1 MKLKYTHYL
10 FLGAALLA
18 GCPALEEDPEVK
30 DESGVPNSTGTVFV
44 DAFESNNDANSA
56 TPIIIGVPV
65 KARIQAHNDRD
76 FYSFSVPDSFEQGG
90 FVIAHLAPFP
100 GQPELQFYNELK
112 QAIGPETNNPTNGA
126 DLNAWI
132 TVVPGK
138 THYVRVAEWLDGEN
152 AKPYTL
158 QLEFVP
164 VFDSLEPNDKWNE
177 AVAIALDSTYRAFL
191 FHTGSSVKADY
202 NDFYKVSLAD
212 SGRIQ
217 VALTDFPTDLDPE
230 FSILNATGNSLET
243 FYSGT
248 DGASLIEVSKVVKP
262 GEYIIR
268 VNYWVSNSYLGGKGS
283 ELPEYGTKP
292 YHIKV
297 SALPKTGT

>member
-1 MKLKYTHYL
+1 MKYPHYL
-10 FLGAALLA
+10 LLGAALLT
-18 GCPALEEDPEVK
+18 GCPALEEDPEEK
-30 DESGVPNSTGTVFV
+30 ADTEVPDNTGTVYV
-44 DAFESNNDANSA
+44 DAFESNDDANSA
-56 TPIIIGVPV
+56 TPINIGVQV
-65 KARIQAHNDRD
+65 KARIQTDNDKD
-76 FYSFSVPDSFEQGG
+76 FYSFSVPDSIEQGG

-112 QAIGPETNNPTNGA
+112 QSFGPGSYHTTKGA
-126 DLNAWI
+126 DFNAWI
-132 TVVPGK
+132 SVIPGE
-138 THYVRVAEWLDGEN
+138 THYIRVTDWLSNKND
-152 AKPYTL
+152 KPYTL

-191 FHTGSSVKADY
+191 FHTGSSVKADF
-202 NDFYKVSLAD
+202 NDFYKVTLAD

-217 VALTDFPTDLDPE
+217 VALTDFPTDMDPE

-268 VNYWVSNSYLGGKGS
+268 VNHWVSNSSLGGEGS
-283 ELPEYGTKP
+283 ELPDYGTKP
-292 YHIKV
+292 YRIKV

>member
-1 MKLKYTHYL
+1 MKYLHTL

-18 GCPALEEDPEVK
+18 GCDALEEKDDPLEVP
-30 DESGVPNSTGTVFV
+30 VPNNSGTVYT
-44 DAFESNNDANSA
+44 DPYESNDNANNA
-56 TPIIIGVPV
+56 TPISIGVPV
-65 KARIQAHNDRD
+65 KARIQAHNDQD

-112 QAIGPETNNPTNGA
+112 QAIGPESYDPTKGA
-126 DLNAWI
+126 DFNAWI

-138 THYVRVAEWLDGEN
+138 THYVRVAEWLGYEN
-152 AKPYTL
+152 DKPYTL

-164 VFDSLEPNDKWNE
+164 VYDSLEPNNKWNE
-177 AVAIALDSTYRAFL
+177 AVAIALDSTYRALL
-191 FHTGSSVKADY
+191 FHTGSTVKADF
-202 NDFYKVSLAD
+202 NDHYKVTLAD

-217 VALTDFPTDLDPE
+217 VALTDFPSDLDPE
-230 FSILNATGNSLET
+230 FAILSATGSSLEN

-268 VNYWVSNSYLGGKGS
+268 VNYWVRYPYHGGEGS

-297 SALPKTGT
+297 SALPKIAI